1 LKINFTDISLIVI
14 VPIIQS
20 MGAHACSV
28 LVEVLLEMLLEVEVL
43 LDVLL
48 PH

>member
-1 LKINFTDISLIVI
+1 LKKNFTNISLIVI
-14 VPIIQS
+14 VPIIYS
-20 MGAHACSV
+20 MGAHACSD
-28 LVEVLLEMLLEVEVL
+28 LVEMLLEMLLEVQVL